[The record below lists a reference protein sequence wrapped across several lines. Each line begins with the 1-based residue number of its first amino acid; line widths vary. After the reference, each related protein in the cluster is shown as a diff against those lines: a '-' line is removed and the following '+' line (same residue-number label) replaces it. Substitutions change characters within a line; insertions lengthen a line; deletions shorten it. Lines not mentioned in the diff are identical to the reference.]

1 MRAVVPPLILG
12 TIQVILLNR
21 IRTKEW
27 TRLQL
32 ILWGTLSFF
41 WALGNGGFS
50 ETYAVF
56 QVAALLF
63 ALLVVLFVEKFKLS
77 NTTMFLVSGL
87 LGAIGALL
95 IVILAP
101 GNGERQAFYPEPPG
115 LAGIL
120 TISLK
125 GFLVYGAQFVNS
137 PEKVLAIFA
146 LFSLAAI
153 VGSQL
158 EREAD
163 PRLVIVIPSLT
174 IGFAFSCF
182 PPAAYGLSDAPP
194 DRTLILPTY
203 FFLLGLLALGFVC
216 GNLLGGKQ
224 GFVASTVLPLVV
236 IATIIIAASVNSIN
250 LYRSRSE
257 FIQYAAYWD
266 NMNAG
271 ILKAKQAGASRAFIP
286 VIQNWAFLN
295 TPNDNPKFWPNI
307 CMSSYYGLQILAAP
321 DPDRTSP

>member
-1 MRAVVPPLILG
+1 
-12 TIQVILLNR
+12 
-21 IRTKEW
+21 
-27 TRLQL
+27 
-32 ILWGTLSFF
+32 
-41 WALGNGGFS
+41 
-50 ETYAVF
+50 
-56 QVAALLF
+56 
-63 ALLVVLFVEKFKLS
+63 
-77 NTTMFLVSGL
+77 
-87 LGAIGALL
+87 
-95 IVILAP
+95 
-101 GNGERQAFYPEPPG
+101 
-115 LAGIL
+115 
-120 TISLK
+120 
-125 GFLVYGAQFVNS
+125 
-137 PEKVLAIFA
+137 LAIFA
-146 LFSLAAI
+146 QFSLAAI

-163 PRLVIVIPSLT
+163 PRLLIVIPSLT

-216 GNLLGGKQ
+216 GNLLRKKQ
-224 GFVASTVLPLVV
+224 GFVTSTVLPLVM
-236 IATIIIAASVNSIN
+236 IATIIIAASINSIN

-266 NMNAG
+266 DMNAG

-295 TPNDNPKFWPNI
+295 TPNDNPRFWVNI

-321 DPDRTSP
+321 DPDGTSP